1 MGKLRQAA
9 GKLLLPW
16 KGPPDS
22 DPYPLGLCRIVKEP
36 WMSSH
41 MFLLSC
47 PVQHYAWGKVGFSS
61 EVAQLL
67 ASSDPM
73 MVQIEEDKPYAE
85 MWMGTHP
92 RGDAVILDTDISEK
106 TLGKWIANN
115 LPCLG
120 QSVKKTYGDLP
131 FLFKVLSVN
140 TALSIQAHPSKE
152 LAAKLHAQAPEH
164 YPDNNHK
171 PEMAI
176 ALTPFQALCG
186 FRPVQE
192 IVDFFQKVPEL
203 RLLIGSKAAEQLE
216 QSMGQD
222 LQTISSALRVCF
234 TKMMKSEKG
243 DFEEQLNILV
253 KRVSQEVAEGKDVTA
268 CNGELLLRLHGQYPG
283 DIGCFVIYFLNLVML
298 QPGEAIF
305 LEANEP
311 HAYLNGD
318 CVECMACSDNTVRAG
333 LTPKFIDVT
342 TLCDMLNY
350 TPAPR
355 SSKLFS
361 PVVDEVDP
369 YVSIYNPPIP
379 EFAVLQIKVPST
391 TRFYVVTNIES
402 ASILLVVKGKAK
414 GNPSVSKSE
423 LSLQR
428 GTVVFI
434 AADEFLSLELSP
446 GQDLLMFRACCLL

>member
-1 MGKLRQAA
+1 
-9 GKLLLPW
+9 
-16 KGPPDS
+16 
-22 DPYPLGLCRIVKEP
+22 
-36 WMSSH
+36 
-41 MFLLSC
+41 
-47 PVQHYAWGKVGFSS
+47 
-61 EVAQLL
+61 
-67 ASSDPM
+67 
-73 MVQIEEDKPYAE
+73 

-92 RGDAVILDTDISEK
+92 RGDAVIPDTDISEK

-120 QSVKKTYGDLP
+120 NSVKKTYGNLP

-140 TALSIQAHPSKE
+140 TALSIQAHPNKE

-192 IVDFFQKVPEL
+192 IVDFLQKVPEL
-203 RLLIGSKAAEQLE
+203 RLLIGSKAAEELE
-216 QSMGQD
+216 QSVGQD

-234 TKMMKSEKG
+234 TKMMKSEKE
-243 DFEEQLNILV
+243 DFEEQLHILV
-253 KRVSQEVAEGKDVTA
+253 KRISQEVAEGKDVTD
-268 CNGELLLRLHGQYPG
+268 CNGALLLKLHEQYPG
-283 DIGCFVIYFLNLVML
+283 DIGCFIIYFLNLVML
-298 QPGEAIF
+298 KPGEAIF

-350 TPAPR
+350 TPAPS
-355 SSKLFS
+355 SSKLFP
-361 PVVDEVDP
+361 PVADEVDP
-369 YVSIYNPPIP
+369 YVFIYNPPVP

-391 TRFYVVTNIES
+391 TRFYTVTNIES

-414 GNPSVSKSE
+414 GNPAVSKSE

-434 AADEFLSLELSP
+434 AANEFLSLELSP
-446 GQDLLMFRACCLL
+446 EEDLLMFRACCLL